1 MFGLNTET
9 QRPVIIIVALLAIV
23 LSGWAI
29 FSNLHSTPRGA
40 LEKKAVQGQGAAL
53 AQAVSETVA
62 DHGQIVVVTYF
73 VNQSGTLAAVHLK
86 AQWDGFQTAL
96 RAHPGVVVA
105 ATERVELGLDPAEA
119 AAKGMD
125 TSSSY
130 LALVA
135 KYPNADAF
143 VLLTDAPNLAP
154 EDLNRLPKHLPK
166 VVTLANVAGV
176 PNLRRLFAAGVLH
189 AAILPRWEQSAE
201 TAKPSTPAEWFA
213 RNFLVVTPATIDRLP
228 TPPVLN

>member
-1 MFGLNTET
+1 
-9 QRPVIIIVALLAIV
+9 
-23 LSGWAI
+23 
-29 FSNLHSTPRGA
+29 
-40 LEKKAVQGQGAAL
+40 
-53 AQAVSETVA
+53 
-62 DHGQIVVVTYF
+62 VVTYF

-125 TSSSY
+125 TASSY

-135 KYPNADAF
+135 KYPTADAF

-166 VVTLANVAGV
+166 VVTLANVAGI

-189 AAILPRWEQSAE
+189 TAILPRWEQSSA
-201 TAKPSTPAEWFA
+201 TAKPRTPAEWFA
-213 RNFLVVTPATIDRLP
+213 RNFIIVTPATIDRLP

>member
-1 MFGLNTET
+1 MI
-9 QRPVIIIVALLAIV
+9 VVALLAIA

-29 FSNLHSTPRGA
+29 FSNLQSPPRGM

-53 AQAVSETVA
+53 AQAASEAVA

-73 VNQSGTLAAVHLK
+73 VKQSGTPAAVQLK
-86 AQWDGFQTAL
+86 NQWTGFQTAL

-119 AAKGMD
+119 VAKGMD
-125 TSSSY
+125 TASSY
-130 LALVA
+130 LALVT

-143 VLLTDAPNLAP
+143 VLLTDTPGFAP
-154 EDLNRLPKHLPK
+154 EDLNRLPKRLPK
-166 VVTLANVAGV
+166 VVTLTNVAGV

-189 AAILPRWEQSAE
+189 TAILPRWEPLPE
-201 TAKPSTPAEWFA
+201 TAKPRTPAEWFA
-213 RNFLVVTPATIDRLP
+213 RNFIIVTPATIDRLP
-228 TPPVLN
+228 PPPVLN